1 MSKARPLINRKVI
14 YDNGGIL
21 QIRIWSVPSPV
32 MASRHEYKYSL
43 FYGRDGV
50 RLVGYDN
57 ERGKGDHKHIRDNE
71 LPYAFTDLDRMIDD
85 FMADVTAIR
94 EGKL

>member
-1 MSKARPLINRKVI
+1 MSKARPLISRKVI
-14 YDNGGIL
+14 YDDGSIL

-32 MASRHEYKYSL
+32 VASRHEYKYSL

-71 LPYAFTDLDRMIDD
+71 LAYAFTDLDRMIDD

>member
-14 YDNGGIL
+14 YDDGSIL

-32 MASRHEYKYSL
+32 VASRHEYKYSL

-50 RLVGYDN
+50 RMVGYDN

-71 LPYAFTDLDRMIDD
+71 LPYAFIDLDRMIDD
-85 FMADVTAIR
+85 FVADVTAIR

>member
-14 YDNGGIL
+14 YDDGSIL

-32 MASRHEYKYSL
+32 VASRHEYKYSL

-71 LPYAFTDLDRMIDD
+71 LAYAFTDLDRMIDD